1 MHFRVHF
8 VVCGAF
14 FLVQRLYEATSSNFQ
29 EKHYWSLMAQNLQ
42 LPKIKTSLGVSPS
55 NQTLKTFSKQTSISD
70 KRVNLIVEPELPPSP
85 LTCNIFFLSLYLL
98 SSKGSETFP
107 SGETCCSC
115 RSRDDKNVTCIKQV
129 NHEQWGQGASGFSPE
144 RKQETLRKQQKRAL
158 PHRFPGATRA
168 NANVPAYHCPYSLL
182 YSHSLVLSAL
192 DGWVGCVSSSL
203 FKYIQKCI
211 K

>member
-1 MHFRVHF
+1 MFS
-8 VVCGAF
+8 AF
-14 FLVQRLYEATSSNFQ
+14 SSPFCCSWCIFLSSKALWSHIKQFPRKALLEFNGTKSSAAKDKDQLGCQPFKSNTEDFFQ
-29 EKHYWSLMAQNLQ
+29 TNIHQWQKGQ
-42 LPKIKTSLGVSPS
+42 
-55 NQTLKTFSKQTSISD
+55 SD
-70 KRVNLIVEPELPPSP
+70 VMLSELPLSP

-98 SSKGSETFP
+98 SSNGSMRWHETFP

-182 YSHSLVLSAL
+182 YSHSLVLRWMSGL
-192 DGWVGCVSSSL
+192 C
-203 FKYIQKCI
+203 FIFFI
-211 K
+211 